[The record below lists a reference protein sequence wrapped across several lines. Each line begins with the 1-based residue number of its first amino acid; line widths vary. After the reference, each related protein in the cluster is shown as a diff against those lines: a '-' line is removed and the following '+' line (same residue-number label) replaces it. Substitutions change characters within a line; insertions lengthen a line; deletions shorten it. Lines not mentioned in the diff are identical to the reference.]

1 MDPDVLR
8 EYSFGKFKLED
19 LKTVSWTC
27 KEMGLS
33 YYFEGIKLS
42 SHKVCYQFYVTATE
56 EQWENLRKLLN
67 IRRRI
72 NGTY

>member
-19 LKTVSWTC
+19 LKTTSWTC
-27 KEMGLS
+27 REMGLS
-33 YYFEGIKLS
+33 YHFEGIKLS
-42 SHKVCYQFYVTATE
+42 SHKTCYQFYVTATE

>member
-1 MDPDVLR
+1 MGPDIQKQ
-8 EYSFGKFKLED
+8 YSFGKYKLED
-19 LKTVSWTC
+19 LKNASWTC

-33 YYFEGIKLS
+33 YYIEGIKLT
-42 SHKVCYQFYVTATE
+42 SHKTCYQFYVTATE

-67 IRRRI
+67 IRRRL